1 MTSAIV
7 IKNLILFILI
17 ILIGHFLVK
26 NFLFDKVPSSSK
38 LDNNTPN
45 STTAI
50 ATLQVQPQQAKQ
62 VVVKDDIEP
71 TISKQEKE
79 PEGLDKAK
87 AELLKFVD
95 EGDEGD
101 LIYVNFGKDMNKY
114 FNTNTALPPVST
126 DDCKSVVQTSQFPLS
141 TTCDPNIQSLKTS
154 MKKETPRKPRAC
166 INLTKNV
173 LVLNEYDNES
183 SMNGGELFN
192 GLNAFDNFDNHFQL
206 LN

>member
-1 MTSAIV
+1 MAYAIV

-26 NFLFDKVPSSSK
+26 NVLFDKGTPSTKLPNIILDSSI
-38 LDNNTPN
+38 
-45 STTAI
+45 STKM
-50 ATLQVQPQQAKQ
+50 QHPPQTET
-62 VVVKDDIEP
+62 VGV
-71 TISKQEKE
+71 ISKQEKE

-101 LIYVNFGKDMNKY
+101 DSVNKNVDKY
-114 FNTNTALPPVST
+114 FNTSISLPPVPT
-126 DDCKSVVQTSQFPLS
+126 DDCKSAEQISQFPLS
-141 TTCDPNIQSLKTS
+141 TTCDPNMQSLKTS
-154 MKKETPRKPRAC
+154 ITRDTPRKPRAC

-173 LVLNEYDNES
+173 LVLNEYDNEN

-206 LN
+206 LK